1 MPYSFLWKLKMSTWY
16 HMGNRVYLFKIHKMF
31 AADGCCLALCGSQ
44 RFRTGGGSSAGKKKG
59 CQPETEIQPIA
70 HHVPHQTGI
79 HRHNDMFMSLKY
91 KTLEKYV
98 Q

>member
-1 MPYSFLWKLKMSTWY
+1 MSTWY
-16 HMGNRVYLFKIHKMF
+16 HTGNRVYLFKIHKML
-31 AADGCCLALCGSQ
+31 AADGCCLALSCSQ

-79 HRHNDMFMSLKY
+79 HRHNDMFHES
-91 KTLEKYV
+91 EI
-98 Q
+98 